1 MQILS
6 RSLMADKLFFLF
18 KSFIDRVSLQMS
30 FCLVSLVLHIVRAL
44 RGDIITNVVSLEPE
58 PG

>member
-1 MQILS
+1 
-6 RSLMADKLFFLF
+6 MADKLFFLF